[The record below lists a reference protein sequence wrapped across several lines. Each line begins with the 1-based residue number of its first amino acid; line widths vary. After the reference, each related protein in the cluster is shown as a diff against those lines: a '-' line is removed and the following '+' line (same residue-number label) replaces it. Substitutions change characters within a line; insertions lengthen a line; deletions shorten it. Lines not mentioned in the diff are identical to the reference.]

1 MMLYFLVSVCI
12 TVVGRKPEKGI
23 DYLISHQVIED
34 SADLVAKFLIS
45 EHGISKQRLGEYL
58 GNIQNDFNMA
68 VLK

>member
-1 MMLYFLVSVCI
+1 MLQFFCYCD
-12 TVVGRKPEKGI
+12 RKPEKGI
-23 DYLISHQVIED
+23 DYLISHQVVED
-34 SADLVAKFLIS
+34 NPQVVAKFLIS